1 MRIEAYNQIASIYK
15 TSKTGKVQQPYGVST
30 GRDEVQISQLGR
42 DYQIAKQAVTE
53 AADIRE
59 DKVAE
64 LKAKVNSGNYSVDTA
79 DFAKKL
85 LEKYNT
91 SLM

>member
-79 DFAKKL
+79 DFTKKL

>member
-1 MRIEAYNQIASIYK
+1 MRIDAYNQIAQLY
-15 TSKTGKVQQPYGVST
+15 KTGKSVRTNKVNNTASV
-30 GRDEVQISQLGR
+30 RDEVQISQTAR

-64 LKAKVNSGNYSVDTA
+64 LKAKVNSFNYFVDTA

>member
-42 DYQIAKQAVTE
+42 DYQIAKQAVAE
-53 AADIRE
+53 ASDIRE
-59 DKVAE
+59 ECKEVGRNYCNGA
-64 LKAKVNSGNYSVDTA
+64 GNDRCASWI
-79 DFAKKL
+79 
-85 LEKYNT
+85 
-91 SLM
+91 